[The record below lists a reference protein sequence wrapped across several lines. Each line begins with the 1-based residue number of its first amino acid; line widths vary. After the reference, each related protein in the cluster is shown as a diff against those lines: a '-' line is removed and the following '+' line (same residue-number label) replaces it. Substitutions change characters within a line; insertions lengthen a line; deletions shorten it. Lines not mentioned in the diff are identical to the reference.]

1 MSAHSPFLAPL
12 SARLISCR
20 YWLPEHITPH
30 IDYITPGVKHGVYK
44 RTESQISKRE
54 IQSNA
59 IVAPP
64 VQPIPAGPDVDINVK
79 TVPQNCSSYVVDGDC
94 IRALYNMPAQ
104 NNNRKVSSTNALG
117 MFLLLDG
124 VLDFC

>member
-1 MSAHSPFLAPL
+1 LTSY
-12 SARLISCR
+12 R

-44 RTESQISKRE
+44 RTESQILKRE
-54 IQSNA
+54 IHSNA

-79 TVPQNCSSYVVDGDC
+79 TIPQNCSSYVVDGDC

-117 MFLLLDG
+117 MCSLLTM
-124 VLDFC
+124 C